1 MPCACSKSRPLQS
14 RIRLLD
20 ASFLG
25 TVRKLFWARTSIETR
40 PFLVCFLHD
49 RRIRKADKPLD
60 RSNSFCCQ
68 PTHLSCCL
76 GRIAEE
82 VAPGKHTHFSEGCRV
97 FDFKYTLSRER
108 SLEVHV
114 AMRVWNM
121 SSWLQHVREQLPWG
135 ALERL
140 GHVARWQRRSRN
152 CQQVL
157 RANGT

>member
-1 MPCACSKSRPLQS
+1 MHARNRVLCKAASAC
-14 RIRLLD
+14 
-20 ASFLG
+20 
-25 TVRKLFWARTSIETR
+25 WTR
-40 PFLVCFLHD
+40 PFWAQCENCSGHGPQLRRVPFLVRFLHD

-121 SSWLQHVREQLPWG
+121 SSWLQHVREQLP
-135 ALERL
+135 
-140 GHVARWQRRSRN
+140 
-152 CQQVL
+152 
-157 RANGT
+157 